1 VGGENKMH
9 QKVKHWKNYI
19 LYAPFLATLIYW
31 LIIYSYTFLQ
41 GDDYRFSIHGG
52 SLPKIWEHYLE
63 YYTYGGARMGNLL
76 AGVFLMMDMRVW
88 QILTACVAS
97 AVSLTFFYY
106 IRGSLHL
113 SENPDR
119 RTITL
124 ACVCAVFPGLLPMSS
139 QLFSDSFLWLDGSTN
154 YIYPFF
160 LMLIGFLPFYNRL
173 RGRTLPKIFAWIS
186 PICFVAAAL
195 LHEQV
200 TTMLLCMC
208 IATLL
213 YLKHTIKKIPSSL
226 KILTMINVCVLIF
239 MLTAPGAYFRMQQEN
254 GVEQSTITNVLRN
267 FRHYFVPLINNY
279 WPWLIAMG
287 LAAAFLLYRQFHKEK
302 ISFLILLYLFFG
314 ALLIILSQSLRFPM
328 LQLPNPSAQTGRY
341 QQLAEIMLTVYW
353 ILYILLIFA
362 ALLMHAHRQKSS
374 SYLPVLYV
382 GMWASQ
388 AIPAVATTS
397 SGRAKMPLYALAL
410 LMIFCILWD
419 CGEDIRWAEI
429 LQDSL
434 VLIGVVSFACI
445 ARGAVINGTAAAN
458 IEQQILKA
466 QQGKQNTVL
475 IDYNQFDWTYCNVTY
490 NFKPDDSPHGFEAAM
505 RIYYNLPDTVEFK
518 YTKAKAGRGAKIYLN
533 P

>member
-1 VGGENKMH
+1 MH

-19 LYAPFLATLIYW
+19 LYAPFLAAFIYW

-52 SLPKIWEHYLE
+52 SLPKIWEHYQD
-63 YYTYGGARMGNLL
+63 YYMYGGARMGNLL
-76 AGVFLMMDMRVW
+76 AGIFLMMDMRVW
-88 QILTACVAS
+88 QVLTALVAT

-106 IRGSLHL
+106 IRGSLHP
-113 SENPDR
+113 SANPDR

-124 ACVCAVFPGLLPMSS
+124 ACVCTVFPGLLPMSS
-139 QLFSDSFLWLDGSTN
+139 HLFSDSFLWLDGSTN
-154 YIYPFF
+154 YIYPFL
-160 LMLIGFLPFYNRL
+160 LMLIGFVPFYNRL
-173 RGRTLPKIFAWIS
+173 RGRSVPKIFSWLP
-186 PICFVAAAL
+186 PICFVAAVL
-195 LHEQV
+195 LHEQI

-208 IATLL
+208 IAALL
-213 YLKHTIKKIPSSL
+213 YLKISTIKIPLSL
-226 KILTMINVCVLIF
+226 KILTLINAFALIF

-254 GVEQSTITNVLRN
+254 GAEQSTITTIVRN
-267 FRHYFVPLINNY
+267 FRYYFAPLINDY

-287 LAAAFLLYRQFHKEK
+287 IAATFLLHRRIHRGK
-302 ISFLILLYLFFG
+302 ISFLIQLYLCFG
-314 ALLIILSQSLRFPM
+314 ALLIILSSSLRFPM
-328 LQLPNPSAQTGRY
+328 LQLPQTSPQTGRY

-353 ILYILLIFA
+353 LLYILLIFA
-362 ALLMHAHRQKSS
+362 ALLMNAKDKNSNVPKRNA
-374 SYLPVLYV
+374 YLPVLYV

-419 CGEDIRWAEI
+419 CGKEIRCAEI
-429 LQDSL
+429 LQGSL
-434 VLIGVVSFACI
+434 VLIGMVSFACI
-445 ARGAVINGTAAAN
+445 ARGAAINGIAAAN

-466 QQGKQNTVL
+466 QQGKQSTVL

-505 RIYYNLPDTVEFK
+505 RIYYNLPDTVEFQ
-518 YTKAKAGRGAKIYLN
+518 YTKAEAGRGAKIYVH

>member
-1 VGGENKMH
+1 ML
-9 QKVKHWKNYI
+9 QKEKHRKYYI
-19 LYAPFLATLIYW
+19 LYAPFFAELVFW

-52 SLPKIWEHYLE
+52 SLPKIWEQYLE

-88 QILTACVAS
+88 QILTAFVAT
-97 AVSLTFFYY
+97 AISLTFFYY
-106 IRGSLHL
+106 IRGTLHL
-113 SENPDR
+113 SGSPDR
-119 RTITL
+119 RTFTL

-154 YIYPFF
+154 YIYPFL
-160 LMLIGFLPFYNRL
+160 LMIIGFLPFYNRL
-173 RGRTLPKIFAWIS
+173 RGRTLPKIFSWLS
-186 PICFVAAAL
+186 PICFVISAL

-208 IATLL
+208 IAALL
-213 YLKHTIKKIPSSL
+213 YLKSRTTKIPFSL
-226 KILTMINVCVLIF
+226 KILTVINTFVLVF

-254 GVEQSTITNVLRN
+254 GVEESTITNILRN
-267 FRHYFVPLINNY
+267 FRYYFVPLINNY

-287 LAAAFLLYRQFHKEK
+287 LAAAFLLHCRFNQEK
-302 ISFLILLYLFFG
+302 ASSFIQLYLYFGTFLIV
-314 ALLIILSQSLRFPM
+314 LSQSLRFPM
-328 LQLPNPSAQTGRY
+328 LQLPNVSAQTGRY
-341 QQLAEIMLTVYW
+341 QLFAEIMLTVYW
-353 ILYILLIFA
+353 IMYILLIFA
-362 ALLMHAHRQKSS
+362 ALLMNAKDKKLNGQKNTA
-374 SYLPVLYV
+374 YLVVLYV

-397 SGRAKMPLYALAL
+397 SGRAKMPLFALTL

-419 CGEDIRWAEI
+419 CVGFIRWAEMI
-429 LQDSL
+429 QGSL
-434 VLIGVVSFACI
+434 VLIGIVSFACI
-445 ARGAVINGTAAAN
+445 ARGAVINGTAAKN
-458 IEQQILKA
+458 IEQQLLLA

-490 NFKPDDSPHGFEAAM
+490 NFKADDSPHGFEAAM
-505 RIYYNLPDTVEFK
+505 RIYYNLPDTVEIN
-518 YTKAKAGRGAKIYLN
+518 YTKAKAGRGAKIYIH